1 MVSWVRAV
9 VLTCMA
15 TLDAVFGSVRSPRRW
30 MGPVLEQCPS
40 TLLRSSA
47 AWGRG
52 VCDKHRRQ
60 QPPLAPAPGTWRQ
73 TALRLECVR
82 RDRCAGGWPTSCPSL
97 RGRQGRG
104 PHPGRRLP
112 RSVAT
117 SHQPSPPSTLK
128 RAAKRHATGGSMRER
143 ELGELRGHTGS
154 FYLHSIHVAILPSVR
169 GVALADGTLT

>member
-1 MVSWVRAV
+1 MEWVRGAAWFHRSMACLMVSWVRAV

-15 TLDAVFGSVRSPRRW
+15 TLDAVFGTVCSPRRW

-82 RDRCAGGWPTSCPSL
+82 RDRCAGGWPTPCPSL
-97 RGRQGRG
+97 RGRQGEVRTPVG
-104 PHPGRRLP
+104 DCHDQQRLATNRARRRRSSEP
-112 RSVAT
+112 RSAT
-117 SHQPSPPSTLK
+117 RQ
-128 RAAKRHATGGSMRER
+128 GG
-143 ELGELRGHTGS
+143 
-154 FYLHSIHVAILPSVR
+154 A
-169 GVALADGTLT
+169 